1 MKVFKINSNL
11 SFGRSLR
18 EDETAEFKKTL
29 KEGKK
34 LAGQTGN
41 SIFIMPSTSLPQS
54 EMLNTGVGNL
64 TSKETSDYLDYM
76 KTYID
81 FNVVQD
87 LPAGGFDGNHY
98 NGSSLALGDQNINPQ
113 LLTTDEYGKILTNE
127 EFNSIVKANSGKRK
141 DEIANFEN
149 VTGKK
154 STQNNVLK
162 KAFERFNKLD
172 GNSELKQK
180 YSKFTEENKEW
191 LNFKREQE
199 PDQEF
204 FKFKQFLAEEHHK
217 KGIQNLHEKGLKSC
231 GDIAINFSD
240 DEVKAFPDAFKQGHY
255 IGVPGWKIPSLN
267 YDTILDENSD
277 AYKLLKMKF
286 QLAAKRNDMIR
297 VDAAWNYVTPV
308 ITPEGETKILEH
320 NKKKMGSDL
329 LNLIEKWVKEVKG
342 EDFDLHNIIYEFDA
356 GPDDFTAFENG
367 QLIEPLRGRV
377 KVYGSTYMGED
388 WGSNDAF
395 LNHHKWS
402 PDEFVIGAGNHD
414 PQPLRQIANG
424 VPDVCNFNNVHK
436 NKNINPLARILN
448 IPADVLNNPVEFA
461 KAKFAE
467 ITTAKNNMFFFM
479 DVFGREERF
488 NQHSCESGGSTVE
501 NFRYKIPS
509 DYKKA
514 FQNSLNE
521 GYGYNI
527 MDSLAKIFKAK
538 GLDKTNSD
546 LYEKIVKFK
555 NILEQKEFDVVDELD
570 DLLKTGEDIEDDIVK
585 LVPVEDEMKNTV
597 KWYHSPKKLF
607 IAAGILAAAGGAYT
621 IYKNHHKKDEKTDKV
636 YA

>member
-76 KTYID
+76 RTYID

-87 LPAGGFDGNHY
+87 LPAGDFYGNHY
-98 NGSSLALGDQNINPQ
+98 NGSSLALGDQNINAQ

-154 STQNNVLK
+154 STQNNILK
-162 KAFERFNKLD
+162 NAYERFNKLD
-172 GNSELKQK
+172 ENSDLKQK
-180 YSKFTEENKEW
+180 YNKFVQENADW
-191 LNFKREQE
+191 LNFKRVSE

-204 FKFKQFLAEEHHK
+204 FKFKKFLAEEHHK

-255 IGVPGWKIPSLN
+255 IGVPSWKIPSLN

-329 LNLIEKWVKEVKG
+329 LNLLK
-342 EDFDLHNIIYEFDA
+342 
-356 GPDDFTAFENG
+356 NG
-367 QLIEPLRGRV
+367 L
-377 KVYGSTYMGED
+377 
-388 WGSNDAF
+388 
-395 LNHHKWS
+395 
-402 PDEFVIGAGNHD
+402 
-414 PQPLRQIANG
+414 
-424 VPDVCNFNNVHK
+424 
-436 NKNINPLARILN
+436 
-448 IPADVLNNPVEFA
+448 
-461 KAKFAE
+461 
-467 ITTAKNNMFFFM
+467 
-479 DVFGREERF
+479 
-488 NQHSCESGGSTVE
+488 
-501 NFRYKIPS
+501 
-509 DYKKA
+509 KK
-514 FQNSLNE
+514 
-521 GYGYNI
+521 
-527 MDSLAKIFKAK
+527 
-538 GLDKTNSD
+538 
-546 LYEKIVKFK
+546 
-555 NILEQKEFDVVDELD
+555 
-570 DLLKTGEDIEDDIVK
+570 
-585 LVPVEDEMKNTV
+585 
-597 KWYHSPKKLF
+597 
-607 IAAGILAAAGGAYT
+607 
-621 IYKNHHKKDEKTDKV
+621 
-636 YA
+636 